1 MRPSVYLYDRDFRVC
16 LKRIGMRKK
25 KKDQGMLIKTMKHK
39 YAVNPWLFKINP
51 CSKIYMFLI

>member
-1 MRPSVYLYDRDFRVC
+1 MWVY

-51 CSKIYMFLI
+51 CSKIYIIIIIITN